1 MPAPTPSWGGSR
13 RRFICL
19 AWSIAGWHG
28 GVPAV
33 LQHSLADHA
42 VILSAL
48 ERRDADASAGALAQ
62 HMRNVHRS
70 TANLLKR
77 GTAKPKEGHGV
88 MRSNPVKT
96 SLAAGGLAYGT
107 MVFEFFTPG
116 MAQIMAASGAEFAI
130 FDTEHSAVGI
140 ETIKAQMAYARFTGC
155 VPLVRVGSITYHS
168 IAATL
173 DAGALG
179 IMAPMVES
187 AEQAAFLVS
196 CTRYPPV
203 GRRGAAFGVA
213 HDDYIAGDVVANMR
227 AADER
232 TLVIALIETVPGLE
246 NVEAIAAVPG
256 IDVLWLG
263 HFDLTNSMGIPGE
276 FEHPRFNAA
285 VARIAAAAQSHG
297 RSAGMMVADEAWA
310 RRFRG
315 QGFRMLAY
323 GVDHMVFQSA
333 LSTGIAAM
341 RAIG

>member
-1 MPAPTPSWGGSR
+1 
-13 RRFICL
+13 
-19 AWSIAGWHG
+19 
-28 GVPAV
+28 
-33 LQHSLADHA
+33 
-42 VILSAL
+42 
-48 ERRDADASAGALAQ
+48 
-62 HMRNVHRS
+62 MR
-70 TANLLKR
+70 
-77 GTAKPKEGHGV
+77 P
-88 MRSNPVKT
+88 NPVKA
-96 SLAAGGLAYGT
+96 SLAAGRLAYGT

-116 MAQIMAASGAEFAI
+116 IAQIMAASGAEFAI
-130 FDTEHSAVGI
+130 FDTEHSGVGI
-140 ETIKAQMAYARFTGC
+140 ETIKAQMSHARFTRC
-155 VPLVRVGSITYHS
+155 VPLVRVGSITYHN

-196 CTRYPPV
+196 CTRYPPS

-213 HDDYIAGDVVANMR
+213 HDDYIGGDVAEKMR
-227 AADER
+227 AANER

-263 HFDLTNSMGIPGE
+263 HFDLTNSMGIPGQ
-276 FEHPRFNAA
+276 FDHPAFNEA
-285 VARIAAAAQSHG
+285 VARIATAAARHD
-297 RSAGMMVADEAWA
+297 RTAGMMVADEAWA

-333 LSTGIAAM
+333 LSEGIKTM